1 MAWKRPWDL
10 FRVSHHLRPLELSP
24 SLLQLFQVP
33 RQGAKQSWAEVP
45 FLPSVLD
52 GTFGSWRKEVMW
64 EQQTGESCLHRTSP
78 CSRLKTVPSPS
89 RATLSF

>member
-10 FRVSHHLRPLELSP
+10 FRVSHNLRPLELAP

-45 FLPSVLD
+45 FLPC
-52 GTFGSWRKEVMW
+52 FGWHIW
-64 EQQTGESCLHRTSP
+64 ELEERGD
-78 CSRLKTVPSPS
+78 VG
-89 RATLSF
+89 ATDR